1 MSRIMTIVPNRL
13 ASCSISTV
21 IVAFYQFNKISTET
35 TNKGDEL
42 LVDARISPKVLGIA
56 CFNTSGYA
64 IVSVDSPITVPI
76 YYEVK
81 YGLDEIASGFVSTN
95 ITDVGNIYFNATIV
109 TLDEQLPQAQAML
122 VKDGIITAL
131 GTNAEINKLKTDN
144 ILSVDL
150 KGATILPGL
159 RGQLIVLASTTLTPM
174 TVVRPFPPR

>member
-1 MSRIMTIVPNRL
+1 MKGISSVVVTTLLLLI
-13 ASCSISTV
+13 SISTV

-95 ITDVGNIYFNATIV
+95 ITDVGNIYFNATMD
-109 TLDEQLPQAQAML
+109 DEKEYKIKM
-122 VKDGIITAL
+122 
-131 GTNAEINKLKTDN
+131 
-144 ILSVDL
+144 S
-150 KGATILPGL
+150 
-159 RGQLIVLASTTLTPM
+159 STSWSFEEYCTSTHD
-174 TVVRPFPPR
+174 